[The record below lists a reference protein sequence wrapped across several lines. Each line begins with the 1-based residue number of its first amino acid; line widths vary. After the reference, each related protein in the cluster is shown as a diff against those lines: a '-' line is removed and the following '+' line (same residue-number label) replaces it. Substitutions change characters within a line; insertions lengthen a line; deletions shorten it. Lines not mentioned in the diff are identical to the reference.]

1 MVEKGVE
8 WGTPQRRRGGAGTAY
23 LHYLGLRA
31 QQTRLQH
38 DYTGAG
44 DGFSAEILIIAD
56 VWLL

>member
-8 WGTPQRRRGGAGTAY
+8 WGTPKRQRGGGV
-23 LHYLGLRA
+23 HYLGLRA

-44 DGFSAEILIIAD
+44 YGFSAVIFI
-56 VWLL
+56 